1 MAGKQPKQKETDTE
15 RALGRIGSERYA
27 RFVEKFLPLEKEFL
41 ADVSDQREE
50 RRQQRGMASNDMAIT
65 ASGIRQ
71 QAATPAVQSGNALG
85 LANTSDAIG
94 ASNARNTGQ
103 LESDLNSQYVG
114 DMQGLVQRG
123 SGQAGAAL
131 SSLSS
136 AAQAASQRAAEDAR
150 MALANRQATQQAIG
164 TGLGIGG
171 SLAFGTQAGQSL
183 MKGIGGAA
191 LGSGVGALGL
201 ISPTGQASGP
211 ASPGIQTYPY
221 PG

>member
-1 MAGKQPKQKETDTE
+1 MAGKQPKQKETETE

-65 ASGIRQ
+65 ASGVRQ
-71 QAATPAVQSGNALG
+71 AAATPAVQSGNALG

-94 ASNARNTGQ
+94 ASNARNTAQ
-103 LESDLNSQYVG
+103 LESDLNAQYVG
-114 DMQGLVQRG
+114 DMQGLVARG

-131 SSLSS
+131 SGLSS
-136 AAQAASQRAAEDAR
+136 AAQAASQRAAADAR

-171 SLAFGTQAGQSL
+171 ALGFGTEAGRSAL
-183 MKGIGGAA
+183 KGIGGAA
-191 LGSGVGALGL
+191 LGAGTKALGL
-201 ISPTGQASGP
+201 MSPSGQYSGP
-211 ASPGIQTYPY
+211 ADPGLQTFPY
-221 PG
+221 